1 MAIKVGRRRR
11 PFDRIILTAA
21 PPALPEAL
29 VDQLKPGG
37 KMLAPVGRST
47 FEQELVL
54 LTKSADG
61 KISTKSVLP
70 VRFVPMVKPQAQ

>member
-1 MAIKVGRRRR
+1 
-11 PFDRIILTAA
+11 
-21 PPALPEAL
+21 
-29 VDQLKPGG
+29 
-37 KMLAPVGRST
+37 MLAPVGRST